1 MELIKEIEIR
11 YFRSFYKFRLKD
23 LGDLSIIFGKN
34 DSGKSNVV
42 RALNLFFAGRPEHSH
57 PFDFPIDFCEKR
69 LSESEAADDVR
80 KFLYVKVTFNTPSS
94 YRKSLGATFS
104 IKRQWTVSRGADYN
118 EEISRNIP
126 KQKHY
131 LVTRLLNK
139 IKFIYIP
146 AIKDFKIFEMLLAS
160 IHETISESPDF
171 TKTIVDFST
180 QLQDMTS
187 EMFKGLPAEV
197 SSSTK
202 IGAPTQL
209 SQLFQTLDFETLAHG
224 EATPKSLTR
233 QRGDGVKV
241 RHIPELLN
249 FISEKDKFD
258 FHIWGFE
265 EPENSLDFVA
275 SQSEAARM
283 LALAKGDRVQ
293 VIMTTHSP
301 SFYLLDDPSV
311 AKYYVVKDSWGLSNP
326 TQGKDLK
333 GFDAQSALQ
342 DGFYLPAVAE
352 AVKQVAEAE
361 ARIRQAEEAAETLAQ
376 ELAAITTPVVLTEG
390 RTDAKILLCAWEK
403 RRGGTPPFQIRS
415 CETGG
420 EQAGSGNGGATSLAL
435 RVKAIAADHPKTV
448 VALFDR
454 DPEGIGAYKLDKNF
468 VEFDVAGHKAKR
480 GMHGKSYAALLP
492 APDFRDECAK
502 FENLPI
508 EFLFRDEHLAKS
520 VDGKKLILKGKKAS
534 TMVGTQ
540 KVEKPLDDL
549 THFKDVGA
557 GKNDFAEVI
566 VPSFEADALD
576 AFDQVFAIVE
586 GLIAFEEAR
595 VA

>member
-57 PFDFPIDFCEKR
+57 PFDFPIDFCEQR
-69 LSESEAADDVR
+69 LSESEVADDVR

-118 EEISRNIP
+118 EEISRHIP

-146 AIKDFKIFEMLLAS
+146 AIKDLSIFEMLLAS
-160 IHETISESPDF
+160 IHETISESADF
-171 TKTIVDFST
+171 TKAIGDFSN
-180 QLQDMTS
+180 QLQKMTS
-187 EMFKGLPAEV
+187 EMFKGLPEEV

-209 SQLFQTLDFETLAHG
+209 SQLFQTLDFETLANG
-224 EATPKSLTR
+224 ELTPKSLTR

-275 SQSEAARM
+275 SQSEASRM

-311 AKYYVVKDSWGLSNP
+311 AKYYVSKNSKGLSTP

-333 GFDAQSALQ
+333 EFDAQSALQ

-352 AVKQVAEAE
+352 AVKQVAEIE
-361 ARIRQAEEAAETLAQ
+361 ARAKQAEEAATNLAQ
-376 ELAAITTPVVLTEG
+376 ELAEITTPVVLTEG
-390 RTDAKILLCAWEK
+390 RTDAKILLLAWEK

-420 EQAGSGNGGATSLAL
+420 EQAGSGNGGAGSLAL
-435 RVKAIAADHPKTV
+435 RVKAIAADHPNTV

-454 DPEGIGAYKLDKNF
+454 DPEGIAAYKLDKNF
-468 VEFDVAGHKAKR
+468 VEFDVVGHKAKR

-492 APDFRDECAK
+492 APDFRDDCAAYQ
-502 FENLPI
+502 NLPI
-508 EFLFRDEHLAKS
+508 EFLFRDEHLGKS
-520 VDGKKLILKGKKAS
+520 VDGKRLALKGKKAS

-540 KVEKPLDDL
+540 KVEKPLDDV
-549 THFKDVGA
+549 THFKDVGN
-557 GKNDFAEVI
+557 GKTDFAEVI
-566 VPSFEADALD
+566 VPSFDAEAFD
-576 AFDQVFAIVE
+576 AFDQVFSIIE
-586 GLIAFEEAR
+586 GLIAFEAAR
-595 VA
+595 VD